1 MNKKILFALVTFITI
16 GTAGFMLLK
25 SQRKAKDSADTQ
37 YALLPRKGLLAKA
50 DEWMVTQENVANLQ
64 RKITANPNDGKA
76 KLALANYY
84 ILEGRATGNY
94 PHYNSLALS
103 IINDVLENDPH
114 NFDALTLQSLIFLSA
129 HQFAEGLASA
139 EKARNIVPFNAF
151 VQGVL
156 VDGNV
161 ELGNYDTA
169 LACAQR
175 MMEIRPDLRSYSRAS
190 YLREIHGDYKGAI
203 SAMEMAIDA
212 GVPGDEATEWAR
224 IHLGRLYENTGDLKN
239 AELKYKIALEYR
251 PGYMYA
257 LAGIAQ
263 LALAEKD
270 YSKSIQYFQQAA
282 KDAQDGT
289 FDLELANV
297 FFLAGQKEKGMS
309 LTKKIIHALD
319 DHASEGHSHSHSHSM
334 KTHYADRE
342 LSNAFLLIGDYDQAL
357 EHALIEYTR
366 RPNNIEVNEAVAWIY
381 YKKGEIAKSLSY
393 VNAALRTNN
402 KNPALLC
409 KAGLIY
415 VKNGD
420 TEKGEMYIRE
430 GLTNHANIDERLII
444 EAENVMK
451 Q

>member
-1 MNKKILFALVTFITI
+1 MNKKIIYALVTLITI
-16 GTAGFMLLK
+16 GTAGFMLLN

-50 DEWMVTQENVANLQ
+50 DEWIITQDNVANLQ
-64 RKITANPNDGKA
+64 RKITANSNDGKA
-76 KLALANYY
+76 KIALANYF

-94 PHYNSLALS
+94 AYYNPLALD
-103 IINDVLENDPH
+103 IINNLLENDP
-114 NFDALTLQSLIFLSA
+114 NNVDALTLQSLIFLSE

-139 EKARNIVPFNAF
+139 EKARNITPFNAF
-151 VQGVL
+151 LQGLL

-190 YLREIHGDYKGAI
+190 YLREIHGDYEGAI
-203 SAMEMAIDA
+203 SAMKMAIDA
-212 GVPGDEATEWAR
+212 GVPGDEATEWGR
-224 IHLGRLYENTGDLKN
+224 IQLGQLYEITGDLKN
-239 AELKYKIALEYR
+239 AEMNYKIALEHR

-270 YSKSIQYFQQAA
+270 YSKSIQYYQLAA
-282 KDAQDGT
+282 KDAQEGT

-297 FFLAGQKEKGMS
+297 FFLAGQKEKGMQLS
-309 LTKKIIHALD
+309 KKMIHALD
-319 DHASEGHSHSHSHSM
+319 DHSSEGHSHPHTMNAHP
-334 KTHYADRE
+334 ADRE
-342 LSNAFLLIGDYDQAL
+342 LSIAFLLIGDYDQAL
-357 EHALIEYTR
+357 EHALLEYKR
-366 RPNNIEVNEAVAWIY
+366 RPKNIEVNEAVAWVY
-381 YKKGEIAKSLSY
+381 YKKGEVAKSLPY
-393 VNAALRTNN
+393 VKAALRTNN

-415 VKNGD
+415 AKIGE
-420 TEKGEMYIRE
+420 TEKGEMYIRQ
-430 GLTNHANIDERLII
+430 GLMNHANIDERLVT
-444 EAENVMK
+444 EAEKVLN